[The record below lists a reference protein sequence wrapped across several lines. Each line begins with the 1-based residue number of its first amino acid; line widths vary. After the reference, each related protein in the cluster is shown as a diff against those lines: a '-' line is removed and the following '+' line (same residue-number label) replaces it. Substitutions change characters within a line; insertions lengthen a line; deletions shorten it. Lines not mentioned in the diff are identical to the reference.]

1 MACRRSVAAAPRA
14 RGRQPCFYVPR
25 GRDCATA
32 LDPPLAQAA
41 AGTAAADADAHA
53 THASDRVCEYLT
65 PALITKLETYYAKDL
80 ANFGYAAPKC

>member
-1 MACRRSVAAAPRA
+1 
-14 RGRQPCFYVPR
+14 
-25 GRDCATA
+25 
-32 LDPPLAQAA
+32 LAQAT
-41 AGTAAADADAHA
+41 AGTAAADADAHS

>member
-1 MACRRSVAAAPRA
+1 M
-14 RGRQPCFYVPR
+14 PR

-53 THASDRVCEYLT
+53 THASDRVCKYLT